1 MPTDARPQGVGYGS
15 GRRWPLL
22 VRLTRREGPASSAWR
37 PALHS
42 VPQGH
47 RVRPRLWFGMI
58 AAMAFSWLALVFV
71 RLT

>member
-1 MPTDARPQGVGYGS
+1 
-15 GRRWPLL
+15 
-22 VRLTRREGPASSAWR
+22 
-37 PALHS
+37 